1 MALLYILAA
10 SSIYN
15 AYQGEEGRRKAEEYQ
30 RNALNA
36 QQSDAAKMRAE
47 LQAQTAEYAKQ
58 GASLEQQ
65 AQTARQALEAQQGNY
80 ANNKLE
86 MERKAAEV
94 TAAMEEERRKAGE
107 AQASALKARTR
118 GGRRSLL
125 SSARMDAE
133 LGIPMDLGGTGER
146 IA

>member
-1 MALLYILAA
+1 MALLWILAA
-10 SSIYN
+10 TSVYN
-15 AYQGEEGRRKAEEYQ
+15 AYQGEEGRRKAEDYQ
-30 RNALNA
+30 RDALNR

-65 AQTARQALEAQQGNY
+65 AQTARQSLEAQQGSY
-80 ANNKLE
+80 AANKLE
-86 MERKAAEV
+86 MERKAKEV

-125 SSARMDAE
+125 SNARMDAE
-133 LGIPMDLGGTGER
+133 LGIAMDLGSPGVR
-146 IA
+146 VQ

>member
-1 MALLYILAA
+1 M
-10 SSIYN
+10 SIYS
-15 AYQGEEGRRKAEEYQ
+15 AYQGEEGRKKAEEYQ
-30 RNALNA
+30 RAALNQ
-36 QQSDAAKMRAE
+36 QQSDANLMRQE
-47 LQAQTAEYAKQ
+47 LARQTTEYAKQ

-80 ANNKLE
+80 ASNKLE

-133 LGIPMDLGGTGER
+133 LGIPMDLGGTGVR
-146 IA
+146 IQ